1 MKTPAL
7 LVSLTLLLTSSF
19 LGATTHVVKS
29 GDNMYRIALAHKVS
43 LTALQAA
50 NPGLNASSLRIGQQ
64 VNIPGSSST
73 KAKTTTNVVARPVAT
88 TGAYT
93 IVAGDSLAKIA
104 RRNGTSIAALQ
115 SANPKINPNALQIGQ
130 RINLTGSRNA
140 VVAKQSAPVTHKA
153 STKPANTS
161 KSVEQYKAP
170 IASISKPIE
179 EQAAPAPMPVTEK
192 ATTLSSVANAQAKTG
207 TTDVTPTVEG
217 ATLGGTN
224 TQSIANQQSLTEK
237 AELAEKAD
245 AVKNY
250 RLIKLTREQTLAD
263 VAAEY
268 GSTPEKLIAL
278 NGWSI
283 SPQTLLA
290 VDSELYVPAQP

>member
-7 LVSLTLLLTSSF
+7 LINLTLLLTSSF

-50 NPGLNASSLRIGQQ
+50 NPSLNATALRIGQQ
-64 VNIPGSSST
+64 VNIPDSNT
-73 KAKTTTNVVARPVAT
+73 KAKATVTPVARPVAT
-88 TGAYT
+88 SGSYT

-104 RRNGTSIAALQ
+104 RRNGTSITALQ
-115 SANPKINPNALQIGQ
+115 SANPKINPNALQVGQ
-130 RINLTGSRNA
+130 RINLTGSGTA
-140 VVAKQSAPVTHKA
+140 SVAKQSTPKASAKPASVSKPVEQHKA
-153 STKPANTS
+153 PLASVSPA
-161 KSVEQYKAP
+161 VHEHV
-170 IASISKPIE
+170 
-179 EQAAPAPMPVTEK
+179 APMPETEK
-192 ATTLSSVANAQAKTG
+192 STTLSSVANAQANADKTNI
-207 TTDVTPTVEG
+207 TPPVTG
-217 ATLGGTN
+217 ATLGN
-224 TQSIANQQSLTEK
+224 TTTQNIANQQTLIDKTVATEK
-237 AELAEKAD
+237 TA
-245 AVKNY
+245 AVSNY
-250 RLIKLTREQTLAD
+250 RLIKLTREQTLAE
-263 VAAEY
+263 VATEY